1 MISNIIIKM
10 TEEDGFKDALSEVYG
25 LYIKHGARSNKNIMY
40 FHNHIKN
47 LLLKIFKEPHYN
59 VLLEH
64 DVKSYNSS
72 GKKKC
77 DIVVMKFGEPYII
90 FPVKIIKSNYKQN
103 KNNGWE
109 NLTGELLH
117 LKWSNDNIHIIPINI
132 FMNKTPYLNNK
143 SIIETFENIT
153 LNDIKNYDILN
164 EKKITFDIIN
174 YIILVEPNNKIGEKF
189 ENIPTILGFDENTP
203 YRNLIDIV
211 RELNI

>member
-1 MISNIIIKM
+1 M
-10 TEEDGFKDALSEVYG
+10 TEEEGFKEVLSEVYG
-25 LYIKHGARSNKNIMY
+25 LYIKYGSRSNKNVMF
-40 FHNHIKN
+40 FHNYIKI
-47 LLLKIFKEPHYN
+47 LLLEIFKEPDYK

-64 DVKSYNSS
+64 DIKSYNSS

-77 DIVVMKFGEPYII
+77 DIVVTKLGEPYII

-117 LKWSNDNIHIIPINI
+117 LKWSNDNLHIIPINI

-153 LNDIKNYDILN
+153 INDIKNYNILN

-174 YIILVEPNNKIGEKF
+174 YIILVEHNNKIGEKF
-189 ENIPTILGFDENTP
+189 DKNPTILGFNENTHF
-203 YRNLIDIV
+203 RNLLEIV
-211 RELNI
+211 KDLM